1 MYNEFFKKKRCV
13 LSKAIILAISNM
25 TAKRVT
31 LMDPA
36 PPPDLSEH
44 PEGDKVTKEM
54 GVEDRIER
62 NQDRGDL
69 KKVDLSWV
77 SVAQDKKR
85 LTKYEV
91 KVSNEDGKHRVEIP
105 DEILASPTPLW
116 EDFVIGKFLD
126 RAPHVAKV
134 HMVSNKIWRYGD
146 EAAKVEVYEV
156 NDMTMRFKVPNPKAR
171 EKILRRGMWNIIGV
185 PMIVSKWTPTIE
197 EEKKEDEA
205 IPMWVHLEKIP
216 LHMFSWEAL
225 SFITST
231 VGFPVKL
238 HSETISSSNLEVAKV
253 FVKVDVSKV
262 LPKEI
267 TFTKEGKEF
276 IVKFYYPWLPSRCS
290 SCDKWGHVEKVCGTK
305 GKGNKQTS
313 NNKSTSVKE
322 VEVEI
327 VGIEETEKRSS
338 DQKESNQIQEKEGR
352 DLGQKIKEWSLVSP
366 TKTGR
371 SQTPTLQKNMEEIQ
385 ISASK
390 YSMLDVE
397 EVEEGEMSAGEQNA
411 MEAEENEMSDQL
423 GRLKDD
429 LLEDSILDQQ
439 EKVKNIA
446 GEKKGLRGG
455 QKAKTQ
461 DVNPMSKR
469 SSRRKH

>member
-1 MYNEFFKKKRCV
+1 MV
-13 LSKAIILAISNM
+13 L
-25 TAKRVT
+25 
-31 LMDPA
+31 
-36 PPPDLSEH
+36 
-44 PEGDKVTKEM
+44 
-54 GVEDRIER
+54 
-62 NQDRGDL
+62 
-69 KKVDLSWV
+69 
-77 SVAQDKKR
+77 
-85 LTKYEV
+85 
-91 KVSNEDGKHRVEIP
+91 
-105 DEILASPTPLW
+105 
-116 EDFVIGKFLD
+116 
-126 RAPHVAKV
+126 
-134 HMVSNKIWRYGD
+134 NKIWRYGD

-156 NDMTMRFKVPNPKAR
+156 NDMAMRFKVPNPKAR

-185 PMIVSKWTPTIE
+185 PMIVSEWTPTIE

-205 IPMWVHLEKIP
+205 IPMWVYLEKVP

-238 HSETISSSNLEVAKV
+238 HSETISCSNLEVAKV

-352 DLGQKIKEWSLVSP
+352 YLGQEIKEWSLVSP
-366 TKTGR
+366 TKTRR
-371 SQTPTLQKNMEEIQ
+371 SQMPILQKNMEEIQ

-390 YSMLDVE
+390 YSVLDVE

-411 MEAEENEMSDQL
+411 MEAEENEMSDQS
-423 GRLKDD
+423 GRSKDD

-461 DVNPMSKR
+461 DVNPMSKS